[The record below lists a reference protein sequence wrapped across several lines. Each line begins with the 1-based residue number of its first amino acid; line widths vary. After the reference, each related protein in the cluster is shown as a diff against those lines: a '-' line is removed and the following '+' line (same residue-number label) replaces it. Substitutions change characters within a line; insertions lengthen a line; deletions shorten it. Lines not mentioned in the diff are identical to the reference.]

1 MTLCVID
8 TAPHAVPEATR
19 IARVCDLIIV
29 PVRPSAFDLAALDN
43 VVRIV
48 RAAKAKAAFVI
59 SAAPFRAPEIGEAR
73 TVLARFEMPI
83 APVTITD
90 RCAFAR
96 AVITGRAVTEFE
108 PDGKAA
114 EEVTALWQW
123 IKETMA

>member
-1 MTLCVID
+1 MKVSRVVCVTKD
-8 TAPHAVPEATR
+8 M
-19 IARVCDLIIV
+19 
-29 PVRPSAFDLAALDN
+29 S
-43 VVRIV
+43 
-48 RAAKAKAAFVI
+48 AKAALT
-59 SAAPFRAPEIGEAR
+59 AR
-73 TVLARFEMPI
+73 TARTARARFEMPI

-90 RCAFAR
+90 RRAFAR